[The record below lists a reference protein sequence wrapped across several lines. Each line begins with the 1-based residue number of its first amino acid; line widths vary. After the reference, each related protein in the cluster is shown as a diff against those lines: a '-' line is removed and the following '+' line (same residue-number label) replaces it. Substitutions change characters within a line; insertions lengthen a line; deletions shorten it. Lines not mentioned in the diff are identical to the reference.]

1 MSKVDPD
8 KFDDYVK
15 TCRNTEFATPFDLA
29 YLAFVDLGYDKMDS
43 AFFRQNASLVVETM
57 RSQCWKEYVPLER
70 EFSVHMLKAL
80 IDEEKVSHMSPVEAI
95 EDFVMAYPEQI
106 YKLSLSN
113 TQSRRSRAGKE
124 FEAILELLMIGAD
137 VSVDAQGS
145 IGKST
150 FSKKDL
156 GKLVDFISP
165 GVTQYIINKRNTV
178 LVSAKTTLR
187 ERWQEVPEEVTRTGI
202 REMYL
207 ATLDDNITRESLN
220 IMYEANVIVATTA
233 VNKAEHYSYKGSNVV
248 SFEEL
253 LITMTE
259 AADKWN
265 NYKYT
270 SEDIEMMKKYLRN
283 QASKHEKHPY
293 VKKYYLNRLAALRA
307 EQGGQIHLW

>member
-1 MSKVDPD
+1 MSKIDPAR
-8 KFDDYVK
+8 FDDYVK
-15 TCRNTEFATPFDLA
+15 TCRTTEFATPFDLA
-29 YLAFVDLGYDKMDS
+29 YMAFVDLGYNKKDPS
-43 AFFRQNASLVVETM
+43 FFRQSASFFVETM
-57 RSQCWKEYVPLER
+57 RTQCWEEYVPLER
-70 EFSVHMLKAL
+70 EFSVRMLKAL
-80 IDEEKVSHMSPVEAI
+80 IDEEKVSHMNPVDAI

-207 ATLDDNITRESLN
+207 ATLDDAITKESLN
-220 IMYEANVIVATTA
+220 IMYEANVIVATTE
-233 VNKAEHYSYKGSNVV
+233 VNKAEHYSYIGSNVV

-253 LITMTE
+253 LVTMTE

-270 SEDIEMMKKYLRN
+270 SEDIELMKKYLRS
-283 QASKHEKHPY
+283 QSSKHEKHPY
-293 VKKYYLNRLAALRA
+293 VKNYYLNRLATLGSG
-307 EQGGQIHLW
+307 EGGRIHLR